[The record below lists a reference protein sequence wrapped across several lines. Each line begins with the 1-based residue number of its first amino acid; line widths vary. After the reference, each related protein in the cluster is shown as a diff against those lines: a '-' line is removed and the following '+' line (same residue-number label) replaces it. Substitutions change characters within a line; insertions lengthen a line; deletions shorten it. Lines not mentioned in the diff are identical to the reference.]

1 MPDIF
6 NLLARWWKQ
15 MLLVIIV
22 AVAIVAAIVFSEKP
36 LYLST
41 ATALPAS
48 GILTDKA
55 KIFNNNIEGLYP
67 SLGSPDDLD
76 KILGTAQLDTVY
88 LAVAIAYNLWDHYKI
103 EDKETQITQ
112 SAALLKNN
120 SKVFRS
126 EYGEL
131 KIKVWDTD
139 KNLAPQLANA
149 ILDKLNSIHQSVA
162 AISNE
167 KVMESLK
174 AGRLKL
180 KNTMNAM
187 KLDPLR
193 STVQVSDS
201 SGDFGVYVEKL
212 AEYNKLIVEYQ
223 LTLDTKPAVLVVVEK
238 ARVSQ
243 KPDKP
248 QRLKLLV
255 ATAIISFLFSF
266 LLALFL
272 ERRKRGAL

>member
-1 MPDIF
+1 M
-6 NLLARWWKQ
+6 
-15 MLLVIIV
+15 V
-22 AVAIVAAIVFSEKP
+22 AIVFSDKP
-36 LYLST
+36 LYLSVT
-41 ATALPAS
+41 TALPAS

-67 SLGSPDDLD
+67 SLGNPDDLD

-103 EDKETQITQ
+103 ENKEKQVFQ
-112 SAALLKNN
+112 SAALLQSN

-126 EYGEL
+126 EFGEL

-149 ILDKLNSIHQSVA
+149 ILEKLNSIHQSVA

-167 KVMESLK
+167 KVLESLK
-174 AGRLKL
+174 AGK
-180 KNTMNAM
+180 
-187 KLDPLR
+187 
-193 STVQVSDS
+193 
-201 SGDFGVYVEKL
+201 EKL
-212 AEYNKLIVEYQ
+212 AKRIDSSKLDGTVRQIPETSVSASTSILLGQLQQYEELIGEYQ
-223 LTLDTKPAVLVVVEK
+223 LTLDTRPSVLVVVEK
-238 ARVSQ
+238 ARASQ

-248 QRLKLLV
+248 QRLKLLI
-255 ATAIISFLFSF
+255 ATVVISFLFSF

-272 ERRKRGAL
+272 ERRKRRVL

>member
-22 AVAIVAAIVFSEKP
+22 AVAIVAAIVFSDKP
-36 LYLST
+36 LYLSVT
-41 ATALPAS
+41 TALPAS

-67 SLGSPDDLD
+67 SLGNPDDLD

-103 EDKETQITQ
+103 ENKEKQVFQ
-112 SAALLKNN
+112 SAALLQSN

-126 EYGEL
+126 EFGEL

-149 ILDKLNSIHQSVA
+149 ILEKLNSIHQSVA

-167 KVMESLK
+167 KVLESLK
-174 AGRLKL
+174 AGK
-180 KNTMNAM
+180 
-187 KLDPLR
+187 
-193 STVQVSDS
+193 
-201 SGDFGVYVEKL
+201 EKL
-212 AEYNKLIVEYQ
+212 AKRIDSSKLDGTVRQIPETSVSASTSILLGQLQQYEELIGEYQ
-223 LTLDTKPAVLVVVEK
+223 LTLDTRPSVLVVVEK
-238 ARVSQ
+238 ARASQ

-248 QRLKLLV
+248 QRLKLLI
-255 ATAIISFLFSF
+255 ATVVISFLFSF

-272 ERRKRGAL
+272 ERRKRRVL

>member
-36 LYLST
+36 LYLSVT
-41 ATALPAS
+41 TALPAS

-55 KIFNNNIEGLYP
+55 KIFNNNIEGLYS
-67 SLGSPDDLD
+67 SLGDPDDLD

-103 EDKETQITQ
+103 GKKEEQVRG
-112 SAALLKNN
+112 SAAILQSN

-149 ILDKLNSIHQSVA
+149 ILEKLNSIHQSVA

-167 KVMESLK
+167 KVLESLK
-174 AGRLKL
+174 MGK
-180 KNTMNAM
+180 
-187 KLDPLR
+187 
-193 STVQVSDS
+193 
-201 SGDFGVYVEKL
+201 EKL
-212 AEYNKLIVEYQ
+212 AKRIDSARSNEPARQVPETSASASTSILLGQLQQYEELIGEYQ
-223 LTLDTKPAVLVVVEK
+223 LTLDTKPAVLVVVEE
-238 ARVSQ
+238 ARASE

-248 QRLKLLV
+248 QRLKLLI
-255 ATAIISFLFSF
+255 ATAVISFLFSF

-272 ERRKRGAL
+272 ERRKRRAL

>member
-15 MLLVIIV
+15 MILVIIL
-22 AVAIVAAIVFSEKP
+22 AVAIVAAIVFSQKP
-36 LYLST
+36 LYLSIT
-41 ATALPAS
+41 TALPAS

-67 SLGSPDDLD
+67 SLGNPDDLD

-103 EDKETQITQ
+103 EEKEEQVSR
-112 SAALLKNN
+112 SAALLKSN

-126 EYGEL
+126 EFGEL

-149 ILDKLNSIHQSVA
+149 ILEKLNSIHQSVA
-162 AISNE
+162 AISNK
-167 KVMESLK
+167 KVLESLK
-174 AGRLKL
+174 AGKEILAKRIDSARSNESPRQIPETSASA
-180 KNTMNAM
+180 NTSI
-187 KLDPLR
+187 LLG
-193 STVQVSDS
+193 QLQQ
-201 SGDFGVYVEKL
+201 YE
-212 AEYNKLIVEYQ
+212 ELIGEYQ
-223 LTLDTKPAVLVVVEK
+223 LTLDTKPAVLVVVEE
-238 ARVSQ
+238 ARASQ

-248 QRLKLLV
+248 QRLKLLI
-255 ATAIISFLFSF
+255 ATAVISFLFSF
-266 LLALFL
+266 LLALYL
-272 ERRKRGAL
+272 ERRKRRAL

>member
-1 MPDIF
+1 
-6 NLLARWWKQ
+6 
-15 MLLVIIV
+15 
-22 AVAIVAAIVFSEKP
+22 VAIVAAIVFSEKP
-36 LYLST
+36 LYLSVT
-41 ATALPAS
+41 TALPAS

-67 SLGSPDDLD
+67 SLGNPDDLD

-88 LAVAIAYNLWDHYKI
+88 LAVTIDYNLWDHYKI
-103 EDKETQITQ
+103 EEKEGQVRR
-112 SAALLKNN
+112 SAAILKSN

-149 ILDKLNSIHQSVA
+149 ILEKLNSIHQSVA

-167 KVMESLK
+167 KVLESLK
-174 AGRLKL
+174 AGKLKL
-180 KNTMNAM
+180 QKAIDSLPMLASIVHNPDQ
-187 KLDPLR
+187 LDRIGTNHSIYETQL
-193 STVQVSDS
+193 SK
-201 SGDFGVYVEKL
+201 YE
-212 AEYNKLIVEYQ
+212 ELIGEYQ
-223 LTLDTKPAVLVVVEK
+223 LTIDTKPSVLVVVEE
-238 ARVSQ
+238 ARASE

-248 QRLKLLV
+248 QRLKLLI
-255 ATAIISFLFSF
+255 ATVVISFLFSF

-272 ERRKRGAL
+272 ERRKRRAL

>member
-6 NLLARWWKQ
+6 NLLARWWKK

-22 AVAIVAAIVFSEKP
+22 AVAIVAVIVFTEKP

-41 ATALPAS
+41 TTALPAS
-48 GILTDKA
+48 GILTDKS
-55 KIFNNNIEGLYP
+55 KIFNNNVEGLYP
-67 SLGSPDDLD
+67 SLGNPDDLD

-88 LAVAIAYNLWDHYKI
+88 LAVAIEYNLWDHYKI
-103 EDKETQITQ
+103 EDKEKQISQ
-112 SAALLKNN
+112 SAALLKSN

-131 KIKVWDTD
+131 KIRVWDTD

-149 ILDKLNSIHQSVA
+149 ILEKLNSIHQSVA

-167 KVMESLK
+167 KVLK
-174 AGRLKL
+174 ILREGREKL
-180 KNTMNAM
+180 KHSLTAREFMQ
-187 KLDPLR
+187 LR
-193 STVQVSDS
+193 STAELNDTTGNSA
-201 SGDFGVYVEKL
+201 VYLEQIQ
-212 AEYNKLIVEYQ
+212 EYDKLIMEYQ
-223 LTLDTKPAVLVVVEK
+223 LTLETNPAVLVVVEK
-238 ARVSQ
+238 ARASQ

-248 QRLKLLV
+248 QRLKLLI
-255 ATAIISFLFSF
+255 ATVVISFLFSF

-272 ERRKRGAL
+272 ERRKRRAL